1 MFGDRE
7 GERDGISSSEELPAL
22 EELSWQALLPK
33 PLRLASCA
41 LQQLLLQLG
50 QRTASKGLIAASAQ
64 KQHLGWIEGNL
75 EQGELRRGRAE
86 CSMLV

>member
-33 PLRLASCA
+33 PPASRFLRPPAA
-41 LQQLLLQLG
+41 VVAAGAEKKQQGFNCCECPSVINTQ
-50 QRTASKGLIAASAQ
+50 AK
-64 KQHLGWIEGNL
+64 
-75 EQGELRRGRAE
+75 RRGPRHQG
-86 CSMLV
+86 